1 MSDSAI
7 SDYTIEQVISKAD
20 PSDYRQELARLGYVL
35 KINDQEETKAD
46 ESPSKTANKMSDQLS
61 NLTLEELIAK
71 IKASAALDN
80 SQNM

>member
-1 MSDSAI
+1 MTDSAI

-35 KINDQEETKAD
+35 KINDQEETKGD

-61 NLTLEELIAK
+61 NLTLEELIVK

-80 SQNM
+80 S